1 MRINQKNLLSLLV
14 LLLSLSP
21 SFVQAH
27 TGGNVMSGWYNGFN
41 HPLHGWDHLLT
52 MLAVGVWA
60 AQLGGRAIWQLPLA
74 FVGVMSLGGVFGMTG
89 VSMPGVEMMIL
100 LSVIVFGFLVVRRIR
115 FQATV
120 SVLIVVFFAFFHGF
134 AHGQEMP
141 ASASL
146 LSFAL
151 GFMLATLLLH
161 GAGILAARLTLL
173 AFACFLGSN
182 VNAQETEVTTKDT
195 TEASVKAKSKT
206 SKNDTLELDEMVV
219 TAGRAKDLIGIAAS
233 ASQGEVSQAQFEYR
247 PLSRNGE
254 LLEVI
259 PGVLATQH
267 SGSGKANQYFL
278 RGFNLDHG
286 TDFTTYVD
294 GIPMN
299 AVTHAHGQGYM
310 DINSIIPELVKTIEY
325 GKGPYY
331 AEVGDFSAA
340 GYSKMFSMDKLPD
353 RYF

>member
-120 SVLIVVFFAFFHGF
+120 SVLIVVFFAFF
-134 AHGQEMP
+134 M
-141 ASASL
+141 ASRTVRKCPLRPVSCHLPWASCWQRYCC
-146 LSFAL
+146 
-151 GFMLATLLLH
+151 TV
-161 GAGILAARLTLL
+161 R
-173 AFACFLGSN
+173 
-182 VNAQETEVTTKDT
+182 
-195 TEASVKAKSKT
+195 
-206 SKNDTLELDEMVV
+206 
-219 TAGRAKDLIGIAAS
+219 
-233 ASQGEVSQAQFEYR
+233 VSW
-247 PLSRNGE
+247 
-254 LLEVI
+254 
-259 PGVLATQH
+259 
-267 SGSGKANQYFL
+267 L
-278 RGFNLDHG
+278 RG
-286 TDFTTYVD
+286 
-294 GIPMN
+294 
-299 AVTHAHGQGYM
+299 
-310 DINSIIPELVKTIEY
+310 
-325 GKGPYY
+325 
-331 AEVGDFSAA
+331 
-340 GYSKMFSMDKLPD
+340 
-353 RYF
+353 